1 MCFKTLPV
9 EFDGAGNAT
18 LRGGI
23 PNPYDL
29 TVAIPEV
36 AVTEEERTAK
46 IERLVARN
54 GHIKDLNMDPV
65 TRIAGA
71 LAVHVT
77 ADLDTSAYLDSHA
90 QATLFRGYEVILMGR
105 DPRDAIFVSSRA
117 CGVCGG
123 VHAHAAAYAIEQ
135 AMGICPPPLGAS
147 SRLPQTSPSFWP
159 VSLAR
164 RILS

>member
-9 EFDGAGNAT
+9 EFDERGNAT

-23 PNPYDL
+23 PNPYD
-29 TVAIPEV
+29 
-36 AVTEEERTAK
+36 VTIAKPDVGMSETDRRER
-46 IERLVARN
+46 IDRLVARN

-77 ADLDTSAYLDSHA
+77 ADLDKGAYLDSHA

-123 VHAHAAAYAIEQ
+123 AARPLCCVRDRAGHGHRTAAA
-135 AMGICPPPLGAS
+135 GHRGAQHD
-147 SRLPQTSPSFWP
+147 RGGGDGL
-159 VSLAR
+159 
-164 RILS
+164 